1 MPNPEP
7 RMFDRASST
16 CSAPR
21 AARSVWPR
29 GRIGA
34 VVAGAGLIVAFSWAV
49 QFVQIT
55 AEQGLAGCGRA
66 ILAQLDLGWTI
77 GEEDKQNSAAG
88 CSKRTAFASAQ
99 LDRVN
104 THPSLS
110 RPAARKE
117 AGPTLRSV
125 EPPSKAG
132 MPIADLLSILFGPQS
147 VHAED
152 VASRTASTDSN
163 RVSGS
168 ELPKPA
174 AEPVEGPAL
183 IVPEEMVALFQQRK
197 QDLER
202 RENIVRTAEGRV
214 AILKAEVE
222 QILNKIE
229 AAEQRRLDQ
238 EKVSVGQQASQ
249 REHAAD
255 LRKQHLGQL
264 AKIYESMPAEEAAAR
279 IERMAD
285 RKALEILRLLKSK
298 SAGAILAQVKVDR
311 AAKLTE
317 ELLATP

>member
-1 MPNPEP
+1 M
-7 RMFDRASST
+7 
-16 CSAPR
+16 
-21 AARSVWPR
+21 
-29 GRIGA
+29 
-34 VVAGAGLIVAFSWAV
+34 
-49 QFVQIT
+49 
-55 AEQGLAGCGRA
+55 
-66 ILAQLDLGWTI
+66 I
-77 GEEDKQNSAAG
+77 GEEDTQNRAAD
-88 CSKRTAFASAQ
+88 CVKKTAYASAQ
-99 LDRVN
+99 FDRVK
-104 THPSLS
+104 THFSPSK
-110 RPAARKE
+110 PAASKE
-117 AGPTLRSV
+117 ASPTLRSV

-132 MPIADLLSILFGPQS
+132 MPIADLLSILLGPQS

-152 VASRTASTDSN
+152 VASRPASTDSN

-168 ELPKPA
+168 ESPKPA
-174 AEPVEGPAL
+174 AEPVQGPAL

-238 EKVSVGQQASQ
+238 EKVAVGQQNSQ
-249 REHAAD
+249 REHASE

-298 SAGAILAQVKVDR
+298 SAGAILAQVRVDR

-317 ELLATP
+317 ELLAAP